1 MKRNSLKVLSISI
14 SISIVVTILSVG
26 LNLYSNNNDPI
37 IKKWAPKNDVVEMPI
52 VQNSKPIEVANNSSP
67 FEQRDAKYIK
77 FLSSSVKINVKGASG
92 SGTICYYDPKENW
105 AYVISCGHL
114 WTGDKS
120 YKELLNNPQKAKI
133 IIWYQNETK
142 LDQSRTYD
150 AEVLF
155 WSNTRGKDCSCLRFK
170 PDWKPNYFPIASID
184 YKLNKGELLNS
195 LGCDSG
201 SEVARYEVEFLEMR
215 GDDIITKR
223 NSPRPGRS
231 GGGLLTDSGWYVG
244 VCWGTSDTS
253 TGNGIGYFTPLKS
266 IHEVFIKNGHE
277 WIILLS
283 EFSGR
288 DIPIY
293 DWKSPKKQFDWDYV
307 PTPEFIVAP

>member
-1 MKRNSLKVLSISI
+1 MKRNSLKILSISI
-14 SISIVVTILSVG
+14 IVTILSIG
-26 LNLYSNNNDPI
+26 FNFDSKNDLI

-52 VQNSKPIEVANNSSP
+52 VHNSRPIKVSDNSAPIE
-67 FEQRDAKYIK
+67 QRGEEYIRY
-77 FLSSSVKINVKGASG
+77 LSSSVKINVKGSSG
-92 SGTICYYDPKENW
+92 SGTICYYDNEENW

-114 WTGDKS
+114 WSGDKS
-120 YKELLNNPQKAKI
+120 YKDLLNSPQKAKI
-133 IIWYQNETK
+133 IVWYQNENK
-142 LDQSRTYD
+142 LEESKSYE

-155 WSNTRGKDCSCLRFK
+155 WSNTRGRDCSCLRFH
-170 PDWKPNYFPIASID
+170 PDWKPNYFPIAKID
-184 YKLNKGELLNS
+184 YKINKGDILNS

-201 SEVARYEVEFLEMR
+201 NEVARYEVEFLEMR

-231 GGGLLTDSGWYVG
+231 GGGLLSDSGWYIG
-244 VCWGTSDTS
+244 VCWGTSDTVS
-253 TGNGIGYFTPLKS
+253 GNGIGYFTPLKS

-293 DWKSPKKQFDWDYV
+293 DWKSPKKKFDWDYI
-307 PTPEFIVAP
+307 PTPQFIFVD